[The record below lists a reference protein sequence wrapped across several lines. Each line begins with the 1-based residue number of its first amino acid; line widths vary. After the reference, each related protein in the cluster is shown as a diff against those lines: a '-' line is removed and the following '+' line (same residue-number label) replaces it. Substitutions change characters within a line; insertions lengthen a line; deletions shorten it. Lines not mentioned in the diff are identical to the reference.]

1 AEPVAPG
8 PSAPRSAARGAV
20 GDERAVAERGSASHS
35 GDAAA
40 PGVTAVAARLAG
52 ASLGHVAS
60 ERAAAQDQGRSIRDG
75 EQDPVAE
82 RNGAANTGAAG
93 AGVCGRE
100 WGLGPGAGDRLIARE
115 RRALDPCGRAKDYVD
130 AAAAAVAAWL
140 TAAAGAAHSLV
151 VGKRGIRD
159 GRRPARQV
167 QNAAA

>member
-20 GDERAVAERGSASHS
+20 GDGRAVAGGGRASHS
-35 GDAAA
+35 GEAAA

-93 AGVCGRE
+93 AVVYGRAGGVGTGAAER
-100 WGLGPGAGDRLIARE
+100 PGALE
-115 RRALDPCGRAKDYVD
+115 
-130 AAAAAVAAWL
+130 
-140 TAAAGAAHSLV
+140 
-151 VGKRGIRD
+151 
-159 GRRPARQV
+159 
-167 QNAAA
+167 